1 MLEPTDP
8 REWFVSQGNTLEGPF
23 TAARI
28 RDLIRWGK
36 ISEHAYLCD
45 EYNSAWIPIRQSA
58 LAGALAEV
66 LPPDTREPDGEPAS
80 DFEPVRRLLIAAA
93 LALAALIGVLAE

>member
-1 MLEPTDP
+1 MLEPRDR
-8 REWFVSQGNTLEGPF
+8 REWFVSQGNNMEGPF
-23 TAARI
+23 TAERI

-36 ISEHAYLCD
+36 VSEDAYLCD

-66 LPPDTREPDGEPAS
+66 LPPEATAPERES
-80 DFEPVRRLLIAAA
+80 DFRPVRPLLIAAA
-93 LALAALIGVLAE
+93 LALAALVGVLAE